1 MRGVRHVLAGASLL
15 CAGLVSAQAQ
25 TTIIGIPGGS
35 GAAATATPAP
45 SAATADPSS
54 TGARYVEACQ
64 QSIERGISGLGC
76 QGTLYTNEINNLKEE
91 ALRTNNASLLTLL
104 GDAYQSNR
112 SAVSD
117 IGQAYRWYLLGAV
130 RGDPRAMERL
140 TSLYKDGRGT
150 RQDKVKALGYARLT
164 QRLAIPGSASAQGAA
179 DAIRDLGSE
188 MADEEVVLA
197 ERFASEF
204 EARVRNRAAAAPVAA
219 TPMPAS
225 AGVPGVG
232 AAQPSAQAVPP
243 PSPAPAVPGQEQARP

>member
-1 MRGVRHVLAGASLL
+1 MRGRRHVLAVASLL
-15 CAGLVSAQAQ
+15 CAGLTAAQAQ

-35 GAAATATPAP
+35 GVTAPAP
-45 SAATADPSS
+45 SAAAADQAA

-76 QGTLYTNEINNLKEE
+76 QGTLYANEINNLKEE

-204 EARVRNRAAAAPVAA
+204 ETMIRSRAGAAPAA
-219 TPMPAS
+219 GAAMPGTAS
-225 AGVPGVG
+225 VPGVG
-232 AAQPSAQAVPP
+232 AAQPSAGAVPP
-243 PSPAPAVPGQEQARP
+243 SAPVPSVPGQERSRP